1 MSSDNMSFLDKLKEF
16 IKVDLHLNVQIG
28 VKTVNIINNDP
39 TVSPP
44 AVIDTDGH
52 VTISWNKLTPEQQ
65 TKIKPL
71 IAHDVRTHDALLLE
85 DESKERAEDV
95 DISEHETDDRALIN
109 FFRGKVPSTD
119 LTALRSAL
127 YLRKKFREGA
137 PREEIYRLRREIID
151 RYSERG
157 RVISNLCSSGYFES
171 WFKPL
176 YENLSRN
183 RHFNPQEFTAFYE
196 RIIRE
201 GAFAV
206 FVSSGMSSDD
216 VTAAIEDQYTK
227 EIRYGITAPLVNVH
241 GIGKTNV
248 ESVNVAIYN
257 LKEKYPHL
265 KIKKT
270 ESMNIISARLSF
282 E

>member
-1 MSSDNMSFLDKLKEF
+1 MFSDNMSFLDKLKEF
-16 IKVDLHLNVQIG
+16 VKVDLHLNVQIG
-28 VKTVNIINNDP
+28 VKTINIINNDP

-44 AVIDTDGH
+44 AKIDTEGH
-52 VTISWNKLTPEQQ
+52 VTITWNKLTPEQKA
-65 TKIKPL
+65 KIKPL

-95 DISEHETDDRALIN
+95 DCTEHETNEKALIN
-109 FFRGKVPSTD
+109 FFRGKIPPGD

-127 YLRKKFREGA
+127 YLRRKFREHA
-137 PREEIYRLRREIID
+137 PREEIYSLRREIID
-151 RYSERG
+151 KYSERG
-157 RVISNLCSSGYFES
+157 RIISNLCSSGYFET

-183 RHFNPQEFTAFYE
+183 HRFKPDEFTAYYE
-196 RIIRE
+196 RIIQE

-206 FVSSGMSSDD
+206 FVSSGMTADD
-216 VTAAIEDQYTK
+216 VTRAIEAQYTK

-248 ESVNVAIYN
+248 ESINVAIYN
-257 LKEKYPHL
+257 LKEKYPHI
-265 KIKKT
+265 KIKKN